1 MLIDY
6 FPVLFQIIVA
16 VGFAGVSLALSVV
29 LGQSGHRT
37 KAKDTA
43 YECGKDPIG
52 PTTAR
57 FSVKFYMVAMLFIL
71 FDIET
76 VFFFLWA
83 IVYKHMVIEEGLE
96 VLYAML
102 FFVTILLVG
111 LVYELKKRPWIGCIN
126 LSRRSRYQ
134 GRKRG
139 ILLWF
144 HKHPIGMHRR
154 TEKHRT

>member
-16 VGFAGVSLALSVV
+16 VGFAGVSLVLSVV
-29 LGQSGHRT
+29 LGQSGRRT
-37 KAKDTA
+37 VEKDTA

-57 FSVKFYMVAMLFIL
+57 FSVKFYMIAMLFIL

-83 IVYKHMVIEEGLE
+83 VVYKHQLTVDGLRI
-96 VLYAML
+96 LYAML
-102 FFVTILLVG
+102 FFIAILLVG
-111 LVYELKKRPWIGCIN
+111 FAYELKKKALDWV
-126 LSRRSRYQ
+126 
-134 GRKRG
+134 
-139 ILLWF
+139 
-144 HKHPIGMHRR
+144 H
-154 TEKHRT
+154 